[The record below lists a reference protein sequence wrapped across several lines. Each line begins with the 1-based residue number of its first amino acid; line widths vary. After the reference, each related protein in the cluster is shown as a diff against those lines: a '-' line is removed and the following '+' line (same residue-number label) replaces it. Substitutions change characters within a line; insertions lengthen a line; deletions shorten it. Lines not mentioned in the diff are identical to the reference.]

1 MLYYVIKLSRETRNT
16 TLQHEVFALESKP
29 KQKGVEEE
37 GSIVKARV
45 RFRLKYK
52 ESLKKKLA

>member
-1 MLYYVIKLSRETRNT
+1 LSRETRNT

-37 GSIVKARV
+37 GSIIKARV
-45 RFRLKYK
+45 LFHLKYK